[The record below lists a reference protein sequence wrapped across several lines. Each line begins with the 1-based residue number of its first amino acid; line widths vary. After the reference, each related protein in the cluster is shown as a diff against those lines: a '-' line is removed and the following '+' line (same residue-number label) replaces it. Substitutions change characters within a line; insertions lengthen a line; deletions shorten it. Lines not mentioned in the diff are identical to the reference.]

1 MDDFS
6 NRLTLEGA
14 GGQTHDTRLT
24 FRVPLEALGKYPRNP
39 YALRIQKMYM
49 KGGYKIFLPLFW
61 SPEVGW
67 VQKNGVR

>member
-39 YALRIQKMYM
+39 YALRTQKMCM
-49 KGGYKIFLPLFW
+49 KGGYNKCLNLFW
-61 SPEVGW
+61 SPEVG
-67 VQKNGVR
+67 